1 MPCFGKKEVTFVR
14 RRKVNFSR
22 VRKEPPRFEGARR
35 QRRLHRWMVFLL
47 VLICLLLAAAVFLA
61 LRQMR
66 PAGEGAASA
75 PSVSSLAAES
85 EGAAGQAQ
93 LPVPDN
99 SWALVVVSP
108 NAPASGSLQPQ
119 LTDFEGVQVDGRI
132 VPALQALLDDAK
144 ARGYTLA
151 LSAGYVSAEDQEAL
165 YQQRVQ
171 ALIQQA
177 GNTRAVAES
186 TASQEVARGGYGDAQ
201 TGLSVDF
208 SGGDDFLNSDAY
220 HWLSNHCVD
229 YGFVLRYAD
238 EKESLTGL
246 AGNPLHFRYV
256 GTRNAQQMRR
266 LGMCLEEYVN
276 YLSQQGSS

>member
-1 MPCFGKKEVTFVR
+1 MR

-85 EGAAGQAQ
+85 
-93 LPVPDN
+93 
-99 SWALVVVSP
+99 
-108 NAPASGSLQPQ
+108 LQPQ

-144 ARGYTLA
+144 AQGYTLA

-171 ALIQQA
+171 TLMQQA

-266 LGMCLEEYVN
+266 LGMCLEEYVD